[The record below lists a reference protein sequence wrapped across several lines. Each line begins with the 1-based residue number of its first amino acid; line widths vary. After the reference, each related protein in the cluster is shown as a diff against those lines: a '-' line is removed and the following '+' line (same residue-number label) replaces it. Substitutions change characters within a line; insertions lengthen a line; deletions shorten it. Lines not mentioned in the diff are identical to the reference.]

1 MDTAMIGLQ
10 TAMVTAAAGGEIAD
24 IPVDGESF
32 SAVLANTAAANATEG
47 NVPAEDGG
55 YAIPEEVPESGDM
68 LTEAVKNIES
78 LDKAIRDSLRMLLKR
93 VIDSFKASRDGTER
107 KTDMFAVIFVSSDE
121 LGDTLY
127 PEKIPDIDLL
137 CAKILGK
144 IGDALESKISED
156 PDGVVKEIE
165 DIVSAI
171 LGTDDDTDENMAAE
185 AVAAMM
191 GVPAE
196 TLDDFTFAAP
206 EEKAEAVQN
215 IAEAFKAPMEAVK
228 EAAPERVPDAERL
241 YSEFAAEAAVKTEE
255 TPEAVTSAKAGF
267 AAYRVND
274 AGEQVNTISERASTF
289 EAASETEAHAAETAG
304 TVVYRE
310 TAADEADG
318 KTELNGEAAAMAVQ
332 PAGIFTEKAD
342 AEITVTETAD
352 YEPADIQVRETILEE
367 ISDMP
372 ENDGVKELVLIL
384 RPKELGQV
392 AVKLTKENGV
402 LSVILS
408 AQYNEVGR
416 MLADRAAQLGNSLQ
430 SGDVKV
436 KSVDVVEP
444 GNAAEQMGLNFTDR
458 GFGFAG
464 NSGGT
469 ANGGGNGSYN
479 GVDGEDGAAGE
490 TEEIEIIREAGVW
503 WTTTA

>member
-10 TAMVTAAAGGEIAD
+10 TAVIAAAAGGGEITD

-32 SAVLANTAAANATEG
+32 SAVLANTAATNATEG
-47 NVPAEDGG
+47 QIPAEDNDLT
-55 YAIPEEVPESGDM
+55 IPEDIPESGDM

-78 LDKAIRDSLRMLLKR
+78 LDGAIRDSLRMLLKR
-93 VIDSFKASRDGTER
+93 VIDSFRASQYGMER
-107 KTDMFAVIFVSSDE
+107 KTDMFAVIFVSSEDFGE
-121 LGDTLY
+121 MLSPWD
-127 PEKIPDIDLL
+127 IPDADLL
-137 CAKILGK
+137 GAEILHGL
-144 IGDALESKISED
+144 GEM
-156 PDGVVKEIE
+156 IE
-165 DIVSAI
+165 DEILEDMNTPEIIEDVEEAVSEI
-171 LGTDDDTDENMAAE
+171 LGTDDETDENTAAE
-185 AVAAMM
+185 AVAAMI

-196 TLDDFTFAAP
+196 TLETITLEAP
-206 EEKAEAVQN
+206 EKQTEAVQR

-255 TPEAVTSAKAGF
+255 APEAVTSAKAGF

-274 AGEQVNTISERASTF
+274 AGEQVSAISEKVS
-289 EAASETEAHAAETAG
+289 AAVEETPETA
-304 TVVYRE
+304 VSK
-310 TAADEADG
+310 AADE
-318 KTELNGEAAAMAVQ
+318 KIELSGEAAAVTVQ
-332 PAGIFTEKAD
+332 PASIFTERAD
-342 AEITVTETAD
+342 AEIPVTETTA
-352 YEPADIQVRETILEE
+352 YETADIQVRETILEE

-372 ENDGVKELVLIL
+372 EKDGVKELVLIL
-384 RPKELGQV
+384 RPRELGQV

-416 MLADRAAQLGNSLQ
+416 MLADRAAQLGSSLQ

-469 ANGGGNGSYN
+469 ANGGRNGSYG